1 MQDGGEGVSFREIV
15 RFIVRLIMTPVV
27 IVAFGFFWLMF
38 VSFLGSAFAFIS
50 FLENEPFDWG
60 DHMEECNEF
69 FMEPLNSMWRQ
80 SA

>member
-1 MQDGGEGVSFREIV
+1 VSFREIV

-50 FLENEPFDWG
+50 FLVNEPFDWG
-60 DHMEECNEF
+60 NHMEECNEF